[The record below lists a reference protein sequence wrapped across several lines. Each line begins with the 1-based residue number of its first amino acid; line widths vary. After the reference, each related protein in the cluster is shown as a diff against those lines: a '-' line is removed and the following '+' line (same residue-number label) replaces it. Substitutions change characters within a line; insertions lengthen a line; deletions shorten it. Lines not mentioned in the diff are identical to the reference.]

1 LDEIHDQL
9 EALGATVVGVWN
21 LLLRKL
27 WSIVED
33 QPHLGCDVFAQP
45 LDERRYF
52 LSMTR
57 M

>member
-1 LDEIHDQL
+1 MDEIHDQL
-9 EALGATVVGVWN
+9 EALGATVVGIRN

-33 QPHLGCDVFAQP
+33 QPHLGCDVFAQS
-45 LDERRYF
+45 LGERRYF